1 MKRLARAQFALAL
14 LLSVAFGVR
23 LAAAVWWQA
32 RLPPEQPFGFSD
44 SQGYW
49 ALAQTIVR
57 GEPYQYGSADARVF
71 RTPGYPLVLAGL
83 FLLVGDDPPVLW
95 ARGFG
100 ALLGTLVVGEVF
112 WLASLL
118 FDRTTAWWAGALVA
132 FYPGAVATSTFVLS
146 EALFCPLFILQLIV
160 SVYAWQASR
169 RLQQVTWGI
178 GVGLVAGL
186 ATLARPSWLL
196 FTPLVHLL
204 PCFVSTGRI
213 RSIMI
218 GAGAIVGLT
227 CALLPWWV
235 RNYSVVGRFV
245 PTTLQVGASLYDGWN
260 PAATGASDMRFVAR
274 YEQLLRQDPTGSLS
288 ATADDWE
295 YRLNR
300 RLQDDALQW
309 ASGHPGRVLQLAG
322 VKVLRMWRPVPNAD
336 EFQDPLLRFVLA
348 VTFTPLTMMSLI
360 GALRFGGRSWPLA
373 SCWLPAV
380 YFTLLHVVFV
390 SSIRYREPV
399 MLALIVLAAG
409 ALAAMLPAWPR
420 PRINTLP
427 EGKL

>member
-1 MKRLARAQFALAL
+1 MRRLARAHFTLAL

-32 RLPPEQPFGFSD
+32 RLPPEQPLGFSD

-49 ALAQTIVR
+49 SLAQTIVR
-57 GEPYQYGSADARVF
+57 GEAYQYGSEDARVF

-95 ARGFG
+95 ARGLG

-118 FDRTTAWWAGALVA
+118 FDRSAACWAAALAA
-132 FYPGAVATSTFVLS
+132 FYPGAVASSTFVLS

-160 SVYAWQASR
+160 SVYAWRADR
-169 RLQQVTWGI
+169 RLHQVAWGI

-196 FTPLVHLL
+196 FTPLVHFL
-204 PCFVSTGRI
+204 PCLVSTGRI
-213 RSIMI
+213 RSLMI
-218 GAGAIVGLT
+218 GVGAIVGLA
-227 CALLPWWV
+227 CAMLPWWV
-235 RNYSVVGRFV
+235 RNYQVVGRFV

-260 PAATGASDMRFVAR
+260 PDATGASDMRFVDR
-274 YEQLLRQDPTGSLS
+274 YEQLLRQDPTGS
-288 ATADDWE
+288 AAADDWE

-322 VKVLRMWRPVPNAD
+322 VKLLRMWRPVPNAD
-336 EFQDPLLRFVLA
+336 EFQDPLSRIVMA
-348 VTFTPLTMMSLI
+348 VTFTPLAMLSLI
-360 GALRFGGRSWPLA
+360 GAIQFGGRSWPLA

-390 SSIRYREPV
+390 SSIRYREPA

-409 ALAAMLPAWPR
+409 ALAAMLPAWTR
-420 PRINTLP
+420 PGMDTEP
-427 EGKL
+427 ESKS